1 MTILLV
7 KARKK
12 EYTGENE
19 KHFQRSDMERH
30 GFIKD
35 MLDVKVL
42 ILYVMSRVEFPV
54 SVQTVYALC
63 LQDDRLTYFDV
74 CEAVPQLV
82 TTGHLQAVGE
92 NLFEITESGREM
104 NAIMQET
111 VAVPVAQRA
120 KKAVEEYNLNARRD
134 NLIRTAVT
142 EQDDGMCSVRMEL
155 SDGSSPLMALEL
167 TAPSLS
173 QARKL
178 EKRFRRKAEHVYQKV
193 MQEFL
198 EREEE
203 PIV

>member
-1 MTILLV
+1 
-7 KARKK
+7 
-12 EYTGENE
+12 
-19 KHFQRSDMERH
+19 MERH

-54 SVQTVYALC
+54 SVQTIYGLC

-82 TTGHLQAVGE
+82 GTGHLCAVGD
-92 NLFEITESGREM
+92 NLFEITDAGREM
-104 NAIMQET
+104 NDVMQET
-111 VAVPVAQRA
+111 VAVSVAQRA
-120 KKAVEEYNLNARRD
+120 RKAVEDYNLNVRRD

-142 EQDDGMCSVRMEL
+142 EKKDGMCTVRMEL
-155 SDGSSPLMALEL
+155 SDGSSELMGLEL

-178 EKRFRRKAEHVYQKV
+178 EKKFRKRAERIYQKV

-198 EREEE
+198 MREEE
-203 PIV
+203 ED